1 MSSPLYS
8 AVPAAAES
16 AEAAFP
22 ATAHTESR
30 WSVGSIYAV
39 VLGALVAVYAPVL
52 YALGGDWAS
61 NPNYSHGFIIPFAV
75 AFFVWQQRAE
85 LKALPARPTQWG
97 LALALASQAVY
108 LIGFLGAEFFLQRTS
123 LLLLLAAA
131 ILYIWGW
138 AHLRVH
144 LFSLTLLF
152 LAIPLPA
159 IIFNAIAFPLQLLA
173 SAWAAALL
181 RLFSIPVFREGNILV
196 LPQRT
201 LDVAEA
207 CSGIRSLFSL
217 IALAMM
223 VAYFVPVRFWLKL
236 WLVLSSVPIALAANA
251 LRIMFTGLIGDW
263 FGAEYSEGFFHAFS
277 GWLIFVFAFALLL
290 CEASLINR
298 WLGRRPAPLKPSG
311 APAGVEE

>member
-1 MSSPLYS
+1 MPTTLYS
-8 AVPAAAES
+8 AAPLASAPAAN
-16 AEAAFP
+16 AA
-22 ATAHTESR
+22 AAARAESR
-30 WSVGSIYAV
+30 WSVGSIYAL
-39 VLGALVAVYAPVL
+39 VLGALALVYVPVL
-52 YALGGDWAS
+52 GGLGYDWAT

-75 AFFVWQQRAE
+75 AFFIWQQRAE
-85 LKALPARPTQWG
+85 LQALPARPTQWG
-97 LALALASQAVY
+97 LVLAVFSQAVY
-108 LIGFLGAEFFLQRTS
+108 VVGYLGAEFFLQRTS

-152 LAIPLPA
+152 LAIPLPEL
-159 IIFNAIAFPLQLLA
+159 IFNAIAFPLQLLA
-173 SAWAAALL
+173 SAWAATLL
-181 RLFSIPVFREGNILV
+181 RLCSIPVFRQGNILV

-223 VAYFVPVRFWLKL
+223 VAYFVPVRFWVKL
-236 WLVLSSVPIALAANA
+236 WIVLSSVPIALAANA
-251 LRIMFTGLIGDW
+251 LRIMATGLIGAY

-290 CEASLINR
+290 VEAGLIAR
-298 WLGRRPAPLKPSG
+298 WLGRRAAPAPPPAAG
-311 APAGVEE
+311 A

>member
-1 MSSPLYS
+1 MPTSLYS
-8 AVPAAAES
+8 AAPAAGAPPES
-16 AEAAFP
+16 AAAAMP
-22 ATAHTESR
+22 HADSR
-30 WSVGSIYAV
+30 WSVGSIYGL
-39 VLGALVAVYAPVL
+39 VLAASALVYIPVL
-52 YALGGDWAS
+52 TGLVYDWAV

-75 AFFVWQQRAE
+75 AFFAWQQRAQ

-97 LALALASQAVY
+97 LVLAVFSQVVY
-108 LIGFLGAEFFLQRTS
+108 VVGYLGAEFFLQRTS

-131 ILYIWGW
+131 VLYIWGW

-152 LAIPLPA
+152 LAIPLPQL
-159 IIFNAIAFPLQLLA
+159 IFNAIAIPLQLLA

-181 RLFSIPVFREGNILV
+181 NLCNIPVFREGNILA

-251 LRIMFTGLIGDW
+251 LRIMATGLIGAY

-290 CEASLINR
+290 LEASLIDR
-298 WLGRRPAPLKPSG
+298 WRGRRTAPPPPAD
-311 APAGVEE
+311 A